1 MKLRSKYSSG
11 ALRGFEAWRL
21 ERLVRQFGAR
31 GIWVRDQIGDGIIE
45 FWVDAE
51 SEIFDF
57 RGLMEYWIFDGLV

>member
-1 MKLRSKYSSG
+1 MMADG
-11 ALRGFEAWRL
+11 VMDE
-21 ERLVRQFGAR
+21 
-31 GIWVRDQIGDGIIE
+31 IWVRDQIGDGIIE

>member
-1 MKLRSKYSSG
+1 MHQELISPRDSRRGTSR
-11 ALRGFEAWRL
+11 LRGL
-21 ERLVRQFGAR
+21 EAR
-31 GIWVRDQIGDGIIE
+31 GFWARGQIDDGIIE